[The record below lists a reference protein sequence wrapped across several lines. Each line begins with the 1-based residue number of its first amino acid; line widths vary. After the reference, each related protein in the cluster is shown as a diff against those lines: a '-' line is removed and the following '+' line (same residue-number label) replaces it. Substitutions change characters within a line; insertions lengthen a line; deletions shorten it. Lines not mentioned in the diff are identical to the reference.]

1 MLKEI
6 IFGISSI
13 KGPTW
18 LKEFN
23 ENNKQLEDLKILSGK
38 VYAFG
43 KNTRDF
49 NHGMNCHDVC

>member
-23 ENNKQLEDLKILSGK
+23 ENNKQLEDLKMLVLNYLKEDS
-38 VYAFG
+38 
-43 KNTRDF
+43 
-49 NHGMNCHDVC
+49 VC

>member
-38 VYAFG
+38 VYSEK
-43 KNTRDF
+43 KN
-49 NHGMNCHDVC
+49 

>member
-23 ENNKQLEDLKILSGK
+23 ENNKQLEDLKILSEK
-38 VYAFG
+38 SLWWE
-43 KNTRDF
+43 KEINR
-49 NHGMNCHDVC
+49 